1 METEDETAFAPST
14 HTSFCTDW
22 ELQGQ
27 LGRWRGDPLLTLQS
41 MARPN
46 ELGAGGWHRPLLL
59 PAHAELN
66 PKHCLENFLSNSH
79 VCSIS
84 IQNSKATESVSKKWG
99 RGEFLLDLMTT
110 TSEMGI
116 LSQNHQAF
124 KKKKEELCI
133 LYWGIAD

>member
-27 LGRWRGDPLLTLQS
+27 LGRWCGDPLLTLQR
-41 MARPN
+41 MARPT
-46 ELGAGGWHRPLLL
+46 ELGEGVASSSIVTSTHGTESKALAGKFP
-59 PAHAELN
+59 
-66 PKHCLENFLSNSH
+66 FSNSH

-84 IQNSKATESVSKKWG
+84 SQNSKATENVSRKWG
-99 RGEFLLDLMTT
+99 WGEFLLDLMTI

-116 LSQNHQAF
+116 LSQDHQPL
-124 KKKKEELCI
+124 KKKKKKT
-133 LYWGIAD
+133 LYFVLGCS

>member
-14 HTSFCTDW
+14 HTSFRTDW

-27 LGRWRGDPLLTLQS
+27 LRRWRGDPLLTLQS

-46 ELGAGGWHRPLLL
+46 ELGEGVASSSIVTSTRGTESKALAGKL
-59 PAHAELN
+59 P
-66 PKHCLENFLSNSH
+66 FSNSH

-84 IQNSKATESVSKKWG
+84 SQNSKATESVSKKWG
-99 RGEFLLDLMTT
+99 WGEFLLDLMTT

-124 KKKKEELCI
+124 KKKKRNFVFYI
-133 LYWGIAD
+133 GV